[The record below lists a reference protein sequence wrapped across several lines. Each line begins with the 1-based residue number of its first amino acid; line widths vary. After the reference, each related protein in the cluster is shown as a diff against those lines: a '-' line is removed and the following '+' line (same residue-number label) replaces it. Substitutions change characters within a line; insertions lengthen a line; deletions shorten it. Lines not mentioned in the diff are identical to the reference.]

1 MRKEMKTFFAVMT
14 VALMMAVAIVPA
26 VGNDNVSD
34 AATAPGSI
42 PEMRDY
48 GYVIKLDSTSSVQL
62 SAVVYAD
69 AQTPAGEEIYSE
81 ANGTASTIPEAMQTG
96 VFSFNSTTG
105 LGPFNSFYAAINIA
119 TEQSAYA
126 EDESKESRINNQI
139 GGVAYVLNPD
149 NLKETLAGTAYTP
162 QLYNIMLVIPA
173 VYWDVYT
180 DDDGNT
186 YLCMSN
192 TSSFRFDSIE
202 TAKVNLSSY
211 ASFQANAKAYAH
223 TFTVTEGSTTA
234 QVTFPYIALGVYEGY
249 RTSND
254 DSSDYGINSGQ
265 LVSQPDQVPSGS
277 TREEGFR
284 ASAKVGN
291 EDNENGTYMLWN
303 YYQWTLHKIMSYTVM
318 GNMNSQLVMGFGNT
332 GTTTGLDTGAYTGRL
347 TTEASS
353 SLTGATSKAY
363 QVSENREGYGY
374 GVSLFLENSW
384 GSVWEYVD
392 DVMIHEGNLLTGRH
406 LVVPEGTL
414 QSSDLTDTGV
424 DWVKTGTS
432 GKRISQTSTAAAE
445 WNTPI
450 ATDSQNPTVDGDM
463 NDAVSFRDTGDR
475 VLIVS
480 GNYRNALNAGVA
492 RVSADSA
499 LTATGS
505 DFGAR
510 LAYVMTADA
519 TVATTALTLSGGDEP
534 GSATAVL
541 GQTSV
546 SDLIK
551 PQKTGYDVEG
561 YYIDDQFET
570 KIMDVA
576 GNFVSSVEVY
586 TEVYTDANGGW
597 IWSKGPLTLYVKW
610 TESVNV
616 VVNSADELIA
626 VLELGAA
633 SQISFGDDIVIQD
646 QYQVD
651 LEFASLRIYLD
662 DHVLVL
668 DNGKSLKVEN
678 TIIYSGGDQA
688 IGDVLEQN
696 SFIFIND
703 GHLVNVNSDIYTP
716 VIFGEDGSVDN
727 TRAKNETRSGSTT
740 GDVVRVGY
748 GNTLT
753 VSDYRLTSNNNADIY
768 GKLVLTGS
776 NTIAAGANMYV
787 LGEMVVQGTMTVTG
801 SLYDFGTVTL
811 HGDMAVAG
819 DSRSNASSLLHVQP
833 VKPAVV
839 DNAYERYAPL
849 EFAYDDSGWGFR
861 VMESA
866 NVTIAEASTVE
877 YTNTLYIAGANGG
890 FNAFRVDGTLD
901 MDGLLTG
908 PEAGNA
914 AALTAVITNN
924 GLIRFNG
931 TSDMLAADL
940 QSGAIVISMLD
951 GSELGI
957 TKVDGAILIEDRD
970 ACGYDAY
977 GMDQSKY
984 DVDGSNIFAAI
995 DIRGLKVS
1003 EGIFTKV
1010 TSGVKYYYSCLNI
1023 SGTVAAQNETGG
1035 SMIDISKG
1043 TAGNLQSKIVVS
1055 DDLYIGEKV
1064 EFLIHGGLTE
1074 VASDATVTALLGG
1087 QPDDKAIKV
1096 DTQEGYPQA
1105 TLTVHGKVIVGGKE
1119 HTAMDFSNGVLNASA
1134 FTTIDAQTYVTTYYT
1149 NADAALAAIA
1159 TADGKEVKMYGTNSV
1174 ERNFALE
1181 KGQKLTLVG
1190 DNAELVISGTVEVG
1204 DNAVVQ
1210 GPGHIDVEGTLA
1222 FENYFG
1228 SYRADEVVS
1237 DVVFDNYPARTYAS
1251 LSNAVVMPGVTKVIL
1266 GKDVSLYE
1274 DLTVPSGVQV
1284 YSTLYGITVGKN
1296 CIFTVDGEV
1305 VLTRGTIQLT
1315 VPDKVESTPAKLVV
1329 NGCVI
1334 TKDYINNNEDVSA
1347 TVNGAHYD
1355 KAYEGSVMH
1364 YISSAAIAAQN
1375 MSAGDVRMV
1384 GSVSAKDVT
1393 FTHDPQKDALMIS
1406 VPKSYA
1412 WKWDSTQNEYVTEE
1426 KTSVF
1431 TMDGLVLDG
1440 ASMDLTAANGGF
1452 ATGTVKASTGG
1463 KAVGQIALTQ
1473 AKGIII
1479 ASDSEET
1486 ATGIDA
1492 FMYLSG
1498 TQAGTLTVEGGTVT
1512 IADGYEAQTTATS
1525 RFTVASGAQLDIT
1538 SAVTLGGTYVTI
1550 AGDVLV
1556 TGAAG
1561 VLTTEGTTA
1570 VSGTIAVSKK
1580 GDLTVKGTMNLTGTI
1595 DVSDARDLEGSFN
1608 LSGTGAKMAKL
1619 VVGVKPAELGANA
1632 AVAGTVIINE
1642 YAYVKVYGGASVG
1655 GVTDTSGAADN
1666 VISAAYHVNGT
1677 GYMDVIAI
1685 DGAISAY
1692 LPIYDETFA
1701 LKGLDNGIRSQAT
1714 GLYAFDKESKLSSC
1728 WYTSASYTA
1737 SKLIYTHEAT
1747 SPTKITSVVKAFYG
1761 LADPA
1766 KVYGTVTVGT
1776 GLDLYVDGK
1785 NYEPKSYYGEEDFF
1799 TVGTHSV
1806 YVQFK
1811 TGYEWDDVT
1820 IKFNGSIVPATATGG
1835 TFTITADMTEFTLVA
1850 DGAEPYTP
1858 DPTPEEKSEWTVT
1871 TILLC
1876 IVVVLIAVMA
1886 VIVALRLNRS

>member
-1 MRKEMKTFFAVMT
+1 MKKEMKTFFAVMA

-34 AATAPGSI
+34 AATTPGSI
-42 PEMRDY
+42 PEMGDY
-48 GYVIKLDSTSSVQL
+48 GYVIRLDSTSSVQL

-69 AQTPAGEEIYSE
+69 AQTPAGQEVYSE
-81 ANGTASTIPEAMQTG
+81 ANSTARAIPAAMQTG
-96 VFSFNSTTG
+96 VFSFNSDTG
-105 LGPFNSFYAAINIA
+105 LGPFNSFYAAINA
-119 TEQSAYA
+119 SP
-126 EDESKESRINNQI
+126 DESKYATDEGNEPRINNQI

-149 NLKETLAGTAYTP
+149 NLKQTLAGKAYTP
-162 QLYNIMLVIPA
+162 QLYNIMLVIPT

-192 TSSFRFDSIE
+192 TSDFGFNSVNTD
-202 TAKVNLSSY
+202 KVKLSSY
-211 ASFQANAKAYAH
+211 SSFKANAKAYAH

-234 QVTFPYIALGVYEGY
+234 QVTFPYIAIGVYEGY
-249 RTSND
+249 RT
-254 DSSDYGINSGQ
+254 NSGDASNYGVNAEQ
-265 LVSQPDQVPSGS
+265 LVSWPD
-277 TREEGFR
+277 REPRIGKGANLREN
-284 ASAKVGN
+284 AKVGN
-291 EDNENGTYMLWN
+291 DGNDNGTYMLWN
-303 YYQWTLHKIMSYTVM
+303 YYQWTLYKMMSYTVM
-318 GNMNSQLVMGFGNT
+318 GNMNSQFIMGYGNT
-332 GTTTGLDTGAYTGRL
+332 GTTDGSDSVKTGRNSSD
-347 TTEASS
+347 ASS
-353 SLTGATSKAY
+353 VTGATSAAY
-363 QVSENREGYGY
+363 ELSGPHGSSGYA
-374 GVSLFLENSW
+374 VSLFVENAW
-384 GSVWEYVD
+384 GSIFEFVD
-392 DVMIHEGNLLTGRH
+392 DAALDEKKLFVNNR
-406 LVVPEGTL
+406 LVVPSGDL
-414 QSSDLTDTGV
+414 VASDLIDIGISGVGGDTGR
-424 DWVKTGTS
+424 K
-432 GKRISQTSTAAAE
+432 ITSTSTEAAS
-445 WNTPI
+445 WNMPLT
-450 ATDSQNPTVDGDM
+450 
-463 NDAVSFRDTGDR
+463 
-475 VLIVS
+475 VS
-480 GNYRNALNAGVA
+480 GQTEDEGNALNDNVWYNGGFNSIIVGGRYNHGLNCGLDCIRANYKMDQTPTDG
-492 RVSADSA
+492 
-499 LTATGS
+499 
-505 DFGAR
+505 GAR

-519 TVATTALTLSGGDEP
+519 VAATTALTLSGGDEP

-546 SDLIK
+546 SDLIE

-561 YYIDDQFET
+561 YYVDSQFET

-576 GNFVSSVEVY
+576 GNFESSV
-586 TEVYTDANGGW
+586 TNYTDANGGW
-597 IWSKGPLTLYVKW
+597 IWSNGPLTLYVKW

-646 QYQVD
+646 QVD

-696 SFIFIND
+696 SFIFIKD

-801 SLYDFGTVTL
+801 SLYDFGKVTL

-957 TKVDGAILIEDRD
+957 TKVDGTILIEDRD

-1010 TSGVKYYYSCLNI
+1010 ASGVKHYYSCLNI

-1043 TAGNLQSKIVVS
+1043 TAGILQSKIVVS

-1096 DTQEGYPQA
+1096 DTQANYPQA

-1134 FTTIDAQTYVTTYYT
+1134 YTTIDAQTYVTTYYT

-1296 CIFTVDGEV
+1296 CILTVDGEV
-1305 VLTRGTIQLT
+1305 VLTRGTVQLT

-1334 TKDYINNNEDVSA
+1334 TKDYINKNQNVSA

-1355 KAYEGSVMH
+1355 KTYEGSVMH

-1384 GSVSAKDVT
+1384 GSVSVKDVT
-1393 FTHDPQKDALMIS
+1393 FTHDPQKDALVIS

-1412 WKWDSTQNEYVTEE
+1412 WKWDSTQNEYVTEK

-1440 ASMDLTAANGGF
+1440 ASMDLTAADGGF

-1492 FMYLSG
+1492 FMYLRG
-1498 TQAGTLTVEGGTVT
+1498 IQAGTLTVEGGTVT
-1512 IADGYEAQTTATS
+1512 IADGYETQTTATS

-1561 VLTTEGTTA
+1561 ALTTEGTTA
-1570 VSGTIAVSKK
+1570 VSGSIAVSKK

-1632 AVAGTVIINE
+1632 AVAGTVMIND

-1692 LPIYDETFA
+1692 LPIYDETFS